1 MDTTLTVSSQGQ
13 VVIPRKVREL
23 LGLKA
28 GSKIMLTVNKNGK
41 IPTAT
46 LITKP
51 ASWVKYVAGLGK
63 SVWGRGEDYIEKERK
78 SWEK

>member
-1 MDTTLTVSSQGQ
+1 METTLTVSSQGQ
-13 VVIPRKVREL
+13 VVIPRKVREIL
-23 LGLKA
+23 AIKA
-28 GSKIMLTVNKNGK
+28 GSKIVLTVNKIGK

-46 LITKP
+46 LITRP

-63 SVWGRGEDYIEKERK
+63 GVWDKGEDYIEKERK